1 MHLNKPLVSVII
13 NCHNGEKYLKE
24 AIQSVFNQTYKN
36 WEIIFWDNLSSD
48 NSKIIIKDFN
58 KDKIKYFKSEKFLS
72 LYDAR
77 NKAIKKAR
85 GSLIAFLDTD
95 DWWCKDKLEKQVN
108 IFKKNE
114 TLSLVYSNC
123 FIYNEFTKKK
133 KIFIK
138 KKLPQ
143 GKITSNLLNN
153 YSVGILTMIV
163 DKQVFEEFS
172 FNPKYSI
179 IGDFD
184 FVLKLSIK
192 SKFACVDEPLA
203 YHRKHEKNFSDVNL
217 KLYINEMK
225 DWIKFNEKNFKSE
238 GFTLIKQKF
247 LLKKLQ
253 IKSFIKKII
262 FLGV

>member
-1 MHLNKPLVSVII
+1 MHPNEPLISVII

-24 AIQSVFNQTYKN
+24 SIQSVFNQTYKN

-48 NSKIIIKDFN
+48 NSEKIVKEFS
-58 KDKIKYFKSEKFLS
+58 KDKIKYFKSDKFIS

-77 NKAIKKAR
+77 NKAIEKTK
-85 GSLIAFLDTD
+85 GSLISFLDTD

-108 IFKKNE
+108 LFK
-114 TLSLVYSNC
+114 TDQSLSLVYSNC

-133 KIFIK
+133 KIFVK
-138 KKLPQ
+138 QKLPQ
-143 GKITSNLLNN
+143 GRITKDLLNN
-153 YSVGILTMIV
+153 YSAGILTILV
-163 DKQVFEEFS
+163 DKKVFNEFS

-192 SKFACVDEPLA
+192 SNFACIDEPLA
-203 YHRKHEKNFSDVNL
+203 YHRKHGKNLSDVNL
-217 KLYINEMK
+217 KLYINEIK
-225 DWIKFNEKNFKSE
+225 EWIKFNEKNFKNE
-238 GFTLIKQKF
+238 GFTLKNQKF

-253 IKSFIKKII
+253 IKSFFKKLI
-262 FLGV
+262 F